1 LRRRKA
7 ASGFGI
13 PALEWPDID
22 AFLRNSGISLSPWE
36 LEIVEALDDVFLSVK
51 NERKS

>member
-22 AFLRNSGISLSPWE
+22 AFLRHSGVSLSPWE
-36 LEIVEALDDVFLSVK
+36 IAVVEAIDDAFISVR
-51 NERKS
+51 NERK